1 MHLIYRSY
9 LTKENYLNL
18 LIFLMPASFIAGN
31 MIININ
37 IILLILSAIFFFKKG
52 IFNLKYY
59 FLDKLIFSFFLFI
72 IFTGFYNDI
81 YFYLTDA
88 YPKGINTIIKSIL
101 FLKYLFLYLTIRFL
115 IEQKIINLKYF
126 YYSCSLCSLFLCIDL
141 FYQFIYKKDIF
152 GYEIIFAR
160 KLSGPFGDELIA
172 GGYLQRFSLFT
183 FFILP
188 YFYNNFPKKI
198 LIFLIPFIF
207 FITSIAIVLTGNRMP
222 FVLYIFTVFLIVIF
236 QKQTRKYLIPF
247 LIIFIISMGFF
258 LKSNSMYKKNFKSF
272 YNQVA
277 NMSALVIGKP
287 ISDRS
292 VPNHVKE
299 FSTFY
304 DTWLMNKY
312 IGGGIKNFRYYCHV
326 RPNQN
331 KESILSNQFI
341 DNKKQK
347 FICNMHPHN
356 YYLEIL
362 TETGLVGFLIL
373 TTIFLIVLYESF
385 YKKYFTKLQIAKNN
399 IIVPFIFLFIAE
411 IFPIKSTGSFFTTGN
426 ATFYFLIM
434 AIIIGLV
441 RKDNLIE
448 NKS

>member
-1 MHLIYRSY
+1 MKLIYKSY
-9 LTKENYLNL
+9 LTKENYLNFL
-18 LIFLMPASFIAGN
+18 LSLIPASFIVGN
-31 MIININ
+31 MAININ
-37 IILLILSAIFFFKKG
+37 IILLILSSIFFFKKD
-52 IFNLKYY
+52 IFELKY
-59 FLDKLIFSFFLFI
+59 FFDKLIFIFFSFV

-88 YPKGINTIIKSIL
+88 YPKGVNTIIKSIL
-101 FLKYLFLYLTIRFL
+101 FLKYLFLYLSIRFL
-115 IEQKIINLKYF
+115 IEQKIINLRYF
-126 YYSCSLCSLFLCIDL
+126 YYSCTLCSLFVCIDL
-141 FYQFIYKKDIF
+141 FYQFIYKEDIF
-152 GYEIIFAR
+152 GYEIIDVR

-247 LIIFIISMGFF
+247 LVIFILSMGFF
-258 LKSNSMYKKNFKSF
+258 LKSNSIYTLNFKGF
-272 YNQVA
+272 YKQVI
-277 NMSALVIGKP
+277 NMSTFVTGKTMDP
-287 ISDRS
+287 RS
-292 VPNHVKE
+292 VPNHIKE
-299 FSTFY
+299 FNTFY

-326 RPNQN
+326 RPNQE
-331 KESILSNQFI
+331 KKSILGYQYI
-341 DNKKQK
+341 DNKKHK

-373 TTIFLIVLYESF
+373 TTIFLTVLYESF
-385 YKKYFTKLQIAKNN
+385 YKKYFTTLQIAKNN

-441 RKDNLIE
+441 RRDNLIE